1 MPPSVIGSDDD
12 EVSHVSLTP
21 HFFESI
27 SDLSVLQTIVSS
39 FTDVDELQHH
49 GELRDQSKL

>member
-1 MPPSVIGSDDD
+1 MPASVVSSDDG
-12 EVSHVSLTP
+12 EVCHVSLTP

-49 GELRDQSKL
+49 GESRNQCKL

>member
-1 MPPSVIGSDDD
+1 MPPSVISSDDD

-27 SDLSVLQTIVSS
+27 SDLSVPQIIVSS

-49 GELRDQSKL
+49 GELHNQSKP